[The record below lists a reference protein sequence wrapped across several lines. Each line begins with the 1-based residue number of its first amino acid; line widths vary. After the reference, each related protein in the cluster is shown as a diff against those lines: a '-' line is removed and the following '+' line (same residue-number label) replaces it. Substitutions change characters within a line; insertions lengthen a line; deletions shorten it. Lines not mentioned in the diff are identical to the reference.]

1 MQRFWGGKTR
11 KIATKMVK
19 NFPFEGNKDG
29 IIKIKKRDE
38 KDGLTSN
45 TEKSFEFQ
53 NLFLTH
59 TNHQLES
66 VFSWFC
72 MRFSDGFGLQSPIWW
87 FTAVQLP
94 RYYSAYC
101 FSLFAWLGLF
111 LRLNRTS
118 ELHYFRIQAVA
129 LFFSRTMM
137 MMLIS
142 PSNQKHYCKW
152 KLFSFL
158 TFAVIRFC
166 AHFIEIMMRIFW
178 WLYRIE

>member
-1 MQRFWGGKTR
+1 
-11 KIATKMVK
+11 MVK

-101 FSLFAWLGLF
+101 FSLFA
-111 LRLNRTS
+111 
-118 ELHYFRIQAVA
+118 
-129 LFFSRTMM
+129 
-137 MMLIS
+137 
-142 PSNQKHYCKW
+142 
-152 KLFSFL
+152 
-158 TFAVIRFC
+158 
-166 AHFIEIMMRIFW
+166 
-178 WLYRIE
+178 

>member
-1 MQRFWGGKTR
+1 
-11 KIATKMVK
+11 MVK

-72 MRFSDGFGLQSPIWW
+72 MRFSDGF
-87 FTAVQLP
+87 
-94 RYYSAYC
+94 
-101 FSLFAWLGLF
+101 
-111 LRLNRTS
+111 
-118 ELHYFRIQAVA
+118 
-129 LFFSRTMM
+129 
-137 MMLIS
+137 
-142 PSNQKHYCKW
+142 
-152 KLFSFL
+152 
-158 TFAVIRFC
+158 
-166 AHFIEIMMRIFW
+166 
-178 WLYRIE
+178 

>member
-1 MQRFWGGKTR
+1 MELIGSWFFALALALWPQNVHIMCIPLNLMETHIEQYYLLGIDFKLEVNLFVIFTVNTRWLESRTSTASCANYVNAYYILCNGFGGGKTL

-72 MRFSDGFGLQSPIWW
+72 MRFSDGF
-87 FTAVQLP
+87 
-94 RYYSAYC
+94 
-101 FSLFAWLGLF
+101 
-111 LRLNRTS
+111 
-118 ELHYFRIQAVA
+118 
-129 LFFSRTMM
+129 
-137 MMLIS
+137 
-142 PSNQKHYCKW
+142 
-152 KLFSFL
+152 
-158 TFAVIRFC
+158 
-166 AHFIEIMMRIFW
+166 
-178 WLYRIE
+178 

>member
-1 MQRFWGGKTR
+1 MKKMAWHQIQKNHLNFRISFSLIPTTSLRVFLAGFVCVFLMDLDYNLQFGG
-11 KIATKMVK
+11 
-19 NFPFEGNKDG
+19 
-29 IIKIKKRDE
+29 
-38 KDGLTSN
+38 LL
-45 TEKSFEFQ
+45 
-53 NLFLTH
+53 LF
-59 TNHQLES
+59 N
-66 VFSWFC
+66 C
-72 MRFSDGFGLQSPIWW
+72 
-87 FTAVQLP
+87 
-94 RYYSAYC
+94 YYSAYC